1 MKTLKINKFIL
12 LLIGL
17 VAFNSCVEDD
27 DFSIPNTAV
36 SEPEFGSNDQIIPIS
51 SVAGQLA
58 QEQGSATVDFSD
70 DDTIYT
76 YPADG
81 PTQYVS
87 GYVVSSDEGG
97 NYFEELILQNAPE
110 NPTIGVRVLVDVNP
124 LFVRYEV
131 GRKVFIKL
139 NGLSSAISNGVLTI
153 GPKDGDRLGKIPAAV
168 ENDFILRATEV
179 ATIVPLPLAI
189 SDFTEDK
196 TNLMIELNN
205 VQFNRNQALPPNA
218 LSYAAEGSDQFDGER
233 LLESCDD
240 SASTIFATSTF
251 ADFKA
256 LTLPSGKG
264 SMVAV
269 LQRNFFGDAYNVVV
283 NSPEDI
289 NFDDPNRCDPV
300 FLDCNGPVSS
310 AFTVFEE
317 DFQSITNESQLDGM
331 GWTNVNVSGGSERYE
346 RNAFSGDT
354 YMKISA
360 FGTGENPLEAWLVT
374 PAINLDSTTEENLS
388 FEISANFETGTV
400 LSVLITDSFTGD
412 VTTTDWAILDANVPV
427 GSGGFGPFVESNV
440 NISCLDGDV
449 HVAFKYLGAAGGA
462 ETRYHIDDIVVTGQN

>member
-1 MKTLKINKFIL
+1 MKTLKINKLIL

-27 DFSIPNTAV
+27 DFSIPDTSV
-36 SEPEFGSNDQIIPIS
+36 VEPVINGSTIQIS
-51 SVAGQLA
+51 SVSGQLA
-58 QEQGSATVDFSD
+58 QEQGSGQVDYSD

-76 YPADG
+76 YPSDG
-81 PTQYVS
+81 PEIYVT

-97 NYFEELILQNAPE
+97 NYFEELILQDAPE
-110 NPTIGVRVLVDVNP
+110 NPTLGVRVLVDVNP
-124 LFVRYEV
+124 LFIRYEV
-131 GRKVFIKL
+131 GRKVFVKL
-139 NGLSSAISNGVLTI
+139 NGLSIAISNGVLTV
-153 GPKDGDRLGKIPAAV
+153 GPRDGDRLGKIPAAV
-168 ENDFILRATEV
+168 EDEFILRSTEV

-189 SDFTEDK
+189 ADFTEDK
-196 TNLMIELNN
+196 TNLMIELSN
-205 VQFNRNQALPPNA
+205 VQFNRNQALAPNA
-218 LSYAAEGSDQFDGER
+218 LSYSAEGSDQFDGER
-233 LLESCDD
+233 VLESCDD
-240 SASTIFATSTF
+240 SSSTIFATSTF

-289 NFDDPNRCDPV
+289 TFDDPNRCDPV
-300 FLDCNGPVSS
+300 FLDCTGSVSS

-317 DFQSITNESQLDGM
+317 DFQNITNESQLDGM
-331 GWTNVNVSGGSERYE
+331 GWTNVNVSGGTERYE

-354 YMKISA
+354 YLKISA
-360 FGTGENPLEAWLVT
+360 FGTGESPLEAWLVT
-374 PAINLDSTTEENLS
+374 PAINLDATTQENLS

-400 LSVLITDSFTGD
+400 LSVLISDNFTGD
-412 VTTTDWAILDANVPV
+412 VTTADWAILDANVPV
-427 GSGGFGPFVESNV
+427 GGGGFGSFVESNV

-449 HVAFKYLGAAGGA
+449 FVAFKYLGAAGGA
-462 ETRYHIDDIVVTGQN
+462 ETRYHIDDIKVTGQN